1 MLLGPMIPQQ
11 DIDSLLATAVP
22 DFSTKEAER
31 LAADLY
37 GLDAVASELK
47 GERDRNFYLR
57 TRDGGHYV
65 LKVSNPAEG
74 AQVTHFQTQALLH
87 VENRDGTLP
96 VPRVIRTREGRAEAL
111 LSRSGEEPRIVRIL
125 TYLQGE
131 PLHRAPHSPAQR
143 RNLGACLARLDRALQ
158 GFTHPGS
165 GHELMWD
172 LQHAGRVRGLLVHI
186 ADDAR
191 RALATRFLDA
201 FEQHALPQMP
211 ILRAQIIHNDLN
223 PHNVLVFP
231 NAPDEI
237 AGIIDFGDAV
247 QAPLVNDLAVAAAYQ
262 MTKAGHPLEGP
273 GHMVAGF
280 HAVLPLEPEEIAVL
294 FDLIATR
301 MVLTVAISN
310 WRAARY
316 PENRDYILRNAP
328 KAWAGLER
336 LAQLSREEAQTY
348 LRQACQG
355 A

>member
-1 MLLGPMIPQQ
+1 MLLRPMTPQQ
-11 DIDSLLATAVP
+11 DINASLATAVP
-22 DFSTKEAER
+22 DLSAQEAEQI
-31 LAADLY
+31 AADLY

-57 TRDGGHYV
+57 TQDGGHYV
-65 LKVSNPAEG
+65 LKVSNPAEDP
-74 AQVTHFQTQALLH
+74 QVTHFQTQALLH
-87 VENRDGTLP
+87 VEDRDGTLP
-96 VPRVIRTREGRAEAL
+96 VPRVIRTSEGRAEAL

-131 PLHRAPHSPAQR
+131 PLHRVPHSSVQR

-165 GHELMWD
+165 SHELMWD
-172 LQHAGRVRGLLVHI
+172 LQRASRVRGLLVHI
-186 ADDAR
+186 ADEAR
-191 RALATRFLDA
+191 RTVAARFLDS
-201 FEQHALPQMP
+201 FEQHALPQMSG
-211 ILRAQIIHNDLN
+211 LRAQIIHNDLN

-231 NAPDEI
+231 DAPDEI

-247 QAPLVNDLAVAAAYQ
+247 HAPLVCDLAVAAAYQ
-262 MTKAGHPLEGP
+262 MTEAEHPLKGL
-273 GHMVAGF
+273 GQMVSGF
-280 HAVLPLEPEEIAVL
+280 HAVLPLEPEEIDIL

-310 WRAARY
+310 WRASRY

-328 KAWAGLER
+328 KAWAGLES
-336 LAQLSREEAQTY
+336 LAQLSRAEAQTY
-348 LRQACQG
+348 LREACQG

>member
-1 MLLGPMIPQQ
+1 MTLQQ
-11 DIDSLLATAVP
+11 DINVSLATAVP
-22 DFSTKEAER
+22 DLSAQEAEQI
-31 LAADLY
+31 AADLY

-47 GERDRNFYLR
+47 GERDRNFHLR
-57 TRDGGHYV
+57 TQDERHYV
-65 LKVSNPAEG
+65 LKVSNPAEDV
-74 AQVTHFQTQALLH
+74 QVTHFQTQALLH
-87 VENRDGTLP
+87 VEDRDGTLP

-111 LSRSGEEPRIVRIL
+111 LARSGAEPRIVRIL

-131 PLHRAPHSPAQR
+131 PLHRAPHSSAQR
-143 RNLGACLARLDRALQ
+143 RNLGACLARLDLALQ

-172 LQHAGRVRGLLVHI
+172 LQHASRARGLLVHI
-186 ADDAR
+186 ADEAR

-201 FEQHALPQMP
+201 FESHALPLMP
-211 ILRAQIIHNDLN
+211 GLRAQIIHNDLN

-231 NAPDEI
+231 DAPDEI
-237 AGIIDFGDAV
+237 SGIIDFGDAV
-247 QAPLVNDLAVAAAYQ
+247 HAPLVCDLAVAAAYQ
-262 MTKAGHPLEGP
+262 MTEVGHPLEGP
-273 GHMVAGF
+273 GHMVSGF
-280 HAVLPLEPEEIAVL
+280 HAVLPLEPEEIDIL

-310 WRAARY
+310 WRASRY

-328 KAWAGLER
+328 RAWAGLES
-336 LAQLSREEAQTY
+336 LAQLSRDEAQTY